1 MHYIKG
7 RNIINI
13 EYRDRKLQKQ
23 CSNSR
28 LAKKDFGVEV
38 ADKLLSLIN
47 FLDNAKNLMDIA
59 VMRIY
64 HLHPLDRDRKGQFAL
79 DLGRRLGWRL
89 LVIPLDHEGKRWST
103 TEDVNI
109 IYKSTTVIL
118 VWEVTKH
125 YE

>member
-1 MHYIKG
+1 MHFIKG
-7 RNIINI
+7 WNIINI
-13 EYRDRKLQKQ
+13 EYRSSKLQKH
-23 CSNSR
+23 CSDYC

-64 HLHPLDRDRKGQFAL
+64 HLHPLERKRKGQFAL

-89 LVIPLDHEGKRWST
+89 IVIPLDDEGNRWNT
-103 TEDVNI
+103 TDDVNI
-109 IYKSTTVIL
+109 IYKSTSAIL
-118 VWEVTKH
+118 VWEVTNH